1 MSVST
6 YTGPGELLLAPF
18 SFGDI
23 TNIRMTGKETW
34 STSKDAFLAC
44 TTGVTK
50 DYKAQSFSK
59 AMFSGEG
66 LFVCKFSGTGIL
78 WIQSLGAIIRKDVSI
93 ASYQQVSSTTEANW
107 NVSFSSAKAKS
118 TSSTTAT
125 SLRGTAST
133 RSSGLRRAAL
143 SAIWLPAKVLCA
155 SLWVLELCLCRLAI
169 RWLWRCMVLRIRR
182 HDLVVR
188 ESRDV

>member
-1 MSVST
+1 MPGGAPPQGHFTGASATIDDVGTFNGGSYRISHRDSNTIVTIQLAVGCPLEAKPGCMIAMSPTMTLKGAVKFSMKKLVTGGEMSVST

-34 STSKDAFLAC
+34 SASKDAFLAC

-93 ASYQQVSSTTEANW
+93 EI
-107 NVSFSSAKAKS
+107 SSANKPDDQS
-118 TSSTTAT
+118 
-125 SLRGTAST
+125 
-133 RSSGLRRAAL
+133 
-143 SAIWLPAKVLCA
+143 
-155 SLWVLELCLCRLAI
+155 
-169 RWLWRCMVLRIRR
+169 
-182 HDLVVR
+182 
-188 ESRDV
+188 